1 MSNIILGSTKGR
13 APVKDYNEVNL
24 LETDDAQRA
33 KVEFWIA
40 KQIGEDLC
48 RVYPKREWGVYVDA
62 PNGILCIQCQS
73 VSAQKG
79 YYLHIRRDTIQD
91 LQLRARR
98 AAGEILERHGLSR
111 DFRFNPDVVET
122 LQRDLRDNA
131 VTADS
136 APEPSARK
144 VS

>member
-1 MSNIILGSTKGR
+1 MNSLIIGGTKGR
-13 APVKDYNEVNL
+13 APVQDFNEVNL
-24 LETDDAQRA
+24 LETDDKQRA

-62 PNGILCIQCQS
+62 PNGVLCIQCPG

-79 YYLHIRRDTIQD
+79 YYLHMRSSTVHD
-91 LQLRARR
+91 LQLRARK
-98 AAGEILERHGLSR
+98 AAGEILERHGLTR

-122 LQRDLRDNA
+122 LKRDLRDNA
-131 VTADS
+131 ITADS
-136 APEPSARK
+136 APEPITRK
-144 VS
+144 